1 MPLNPIKSGYFSLLV
16 ALNYDLLNGRVTR
29 NHTVS
34 HPYNVLGRL
43 MALIPMLSI
52 LLSVL
57 LIAYLYFA
65 DHD

>member
-16 ALNYDLLNGRVTR
+16 ALNDDLLNGRVTR

-34 HPYNVLGRL
+34 HPDYVLGRL

-52 LLSVL
+52 LFSVL